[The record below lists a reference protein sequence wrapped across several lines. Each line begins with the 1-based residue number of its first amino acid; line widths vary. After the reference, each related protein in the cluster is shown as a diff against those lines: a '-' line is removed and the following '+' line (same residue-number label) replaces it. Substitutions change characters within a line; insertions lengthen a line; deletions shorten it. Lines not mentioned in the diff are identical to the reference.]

1 MNFILSLDIDVSID
15 PTDRSLYK
23 GAPNRRATATSESN
37 MKTQILITFLL
48 GCSVTAFSLPRAIQ
62 DGEDAFEAAAHAFE
76 SSTFMHIFDDNGKP
90 VEINLNDDDIETEA
104 ETKKNLQTRVHF
116 YLYTR
121 QIDSRKPQV
130 LLLNN
135 VAALKASDFNPKR
148 PTKIVTHG
156 WMNSLKSRA
165 CTSIRDAYLKHGDY
179 NVIVVDWSSISYRPY
194 IWASRRVLMISQYL
208 SQMINFLETQGMKL
222 SQLTI
227 AGHSLGAHIAGLSAR
242 FAKGEVHYVVAMD
255 PALPNF
261 ITATAGQRV
270 SREDAKYV
278 QVIHTNAGFLGF
290 LSSLGHADFYPNGGS
305 KQVGC
310 VIDLGG
316 SCSHSLSYEYFAESI
331 NSKAGFLSARCSSY
345 VDFNMGMCKSNTAF
359 MGGVEPNLNVK
370 GNHYLNTNMK
380 SPYAR
385 GVL

>member
-1 MNFILSLDIDVSID
+1 
-15 PTDRSLYK
+15 
-23 GAPNRRATATSESN
+23 
-37 MKTQILITFLL
+37 MKSQILITFLIV
-48 GCSVTAFSLPRAIQ
+48 CSVAATTLRRAI
-62 DGEDAFEAAAHAFE
+62 EDEEIAFKAAVHAIE
-76 SSTFMHIFDDNGKP
+76 SSTSMHIFDDNGKP
-90 VEINLNDDDIETEA
+90 VEINLNDDDPETEA
-104 ETKKNLQTRVHF
+104 ETKKDLQKRVHF

-135 VAALKASDFNPKR
+135 VAALQASDFNPR
-148 PTKIVTHG
+148 RQTKIVTHG
-156 WMNSLKSRA
+156 WMNSLKSKA

-194 IWASRRVLMISQYL
+194 MWASRRVLMVSQYL
-208 SQMINFLETQGMKL
+208 SQMIDFLETQGLEL

-227 AGHSLGAHIAGLSAR
+227 VGHSLGAHIAGLSAR
-242 FAKGEVHYVVAMD
+242 FAKRAVHYVVAMD

-261 ITATAGQRV
+261 ITAAAGQRV
-270 SREDAKYV
+270 SRDDAKYV
-278 QVIHTNAGFLGF
+278 QVIHTNAGFLGY
-290 LSSLGHADFYPNGGS
+290 LKSVGHVDFYPNGGS

-331 NSKAGFLSARCSSY
+331 NSRAGFLSARCSSY
-345 VDFNMGMCKSNTAF
+345 ADFNMGRCKSNTAF
-359 MGGVEPNLNVK
+359 MGGVEPNLNVN
-370 GNHYLNTNMK
+370 GNYYLKTNMK
-380 SPYAR
+380 APYAR